1 MARPKRG
8 PDENSWDPMGCLMS
22 IVLLV
27 GFGAAILYLIGWA
40 RGLFAK

>member
-1 MARPKRG
+1 MVRPRRG
-8 PDENSWDPMGCLMS
+8 PEENSWDPTGCLMS

-27 GFGAAILYLIGWA
+27 VIGAAILYMIGWA